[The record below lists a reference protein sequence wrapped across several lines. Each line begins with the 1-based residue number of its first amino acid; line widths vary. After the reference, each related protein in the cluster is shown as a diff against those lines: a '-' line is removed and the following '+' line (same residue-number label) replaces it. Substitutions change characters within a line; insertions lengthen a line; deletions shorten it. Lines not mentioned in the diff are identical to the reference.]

1 MLKNCRDLQKF
12 MSWQFPCD
20 SGEIQRET
28 GAVTRVEK
36 QRSGTKG

>member
-20 SGEIQRET
+20 SGEIQGET
-28 GAVTRVEK
+28 GAVIRVEK
-36 QRSGTKG
+36 QGSGTKG

>member
-12 MSWQFPCD
+12 MSRQFPCD
-20 SGEIQRET
+20 SGEIQMET
-28 GAVTRVEK
+28 GAATRVEK